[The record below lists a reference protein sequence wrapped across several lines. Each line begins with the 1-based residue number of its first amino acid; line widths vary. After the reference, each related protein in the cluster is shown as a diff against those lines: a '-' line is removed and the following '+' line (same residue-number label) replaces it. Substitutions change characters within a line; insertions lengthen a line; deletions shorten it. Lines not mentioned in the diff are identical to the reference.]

1 MSSFKVN
8 INLQA
13 EFSSQELADFF
24 TALAKSER
32 GDVEP
37 LMRILHPIEPP
48 PVVNVSPPNTPAP
61 VEQVDEHIVLAT
73 APAPAT
79 VPAPAPAPAPA
90 RNTQWQ
96 RTSITLVDDATVEAR
111 TQAIVT
117 GEFLSP
123 ASSISWLG
131 VKHNPRSLHNQ
142 RILAVLRAAPNRTM
156 SFTSVGAQA
165 GIPER
170 EKLTGYLREMEKQG
184 LITTARILY

>member
-13 EFSSQELADFF
+13 EFTSQELADFF
-24 TALAKSER
+24 TALAQSER
-32 GDVEP
+32 GDMQP
-37 LMRILHPIEPP
+37 LMRILHPVEPP
-48 PVVNVSPPNTPAP
+48 PPPAP
-61 VEQVDEHIVLAT
+61 VTVVEPQPEPPV
-73 APAPAT
+73 PAT
-79 VPAPAPAPAPA
+79 VAEPQPVPEAPVPN

-96 RTSITLVDDATVEAR
+96 RTSITLADDATVESR

-117 GEFLSP
+117 GEFMSP

-131 VKHNPRSLHNQ
+131 IKHNPRSLHNQ

-184 LITTARILY
+184 LITTARIRV